1 MANNSYPWH
10 LYIFKTVNNSS
21 KITIICFRVSRGSRH
36 KTSCWKRYSQKISAY
51 VTVTSPK
58 FNKVVSIECLLKD
71 RNYQEQILQSM
82 SFFWK
87 TSMEWLYPSSNHS
100 NVKNLIMKFFYT
112 FAMFCAICYHLYNLK
127 TWKTLMEECHFW

>member
-10 LYIFKTVNNSS
+10 LCIFKTVNNSS
-21 KITIICFRVSRGSRH
+21 KIQLYALEFLGALATKPPAENGILKKS
-36 KTSCWKRYSQKISAY
+36 
-51 VTVTSPK
+51 VTSPK

-100 NVKNLIMKFFYT
+100 NVKNLIMTFFYT
-112 FAMFCAICYHLYNLK
+112 FVMFCAICYHLYNLK